1 MVFPFFLFI
10 VGMSLPL
17 SVTQRLKRSASQRAL
32 WAHVGQRFLSL
43 LVLGLILA
51 NAEKATPALTG
62 MSGSVWGLC
71 ALVCAALYLNV
82 YMPSKRW
89 PHYSTVLRTLGLA
102 GVVVLL
108 ALFRRTTPQGQVAWI
123 DFRYPEIL
131 GLIAFAYLSV
141 CILYIPTRRWRWA
154 PLVWFALLVAL
165 CCFSTAKMLALPV
178 HLPLYVWPFGNG
190 SSALLVMA
198 GVIASSIFLGE
209 GARSNLRRTMLLA
222 AGFALVMF
230 AAGRLLTP
238 LGISK
243 NRATP
248 TWALYCVGA
257 GILVFALL
265 YLACDVKQWTKW
277 AFFVRPA
284 GSNTLLTYLLPD
296 LWRYSIASMGIVAY
310 EAHFST
316 GWQGVVK
323 TCLFTVLILSISGAM
338 TKAKVRLQL

>member
-1 MVFPFFLFI
+1 MFI
-10 VGMSLPL
+10 CL
-17 SVTQRLKRSASQRAL
+17 RSGGRTIPPCFAL
-32 WAHVGQRFLSL
+32 WDWQALSYSWRS
-43 LVLGLILA
+43 LG
-51 NAEKATPALTG
+51 
-62 MSGSVWGLC
+62 
-71 ALVCAALYLNV
+71 
-82 YMPSKRW
+82 
-89 PHYSTVLRTLGLA
+89 RTE
-102 GVVVLL
+102 
-108 ALFRRTTPQGQVAWI
+108 RQGQVAWI

-284 GSNTLLTYLLPD
+284 GSNLLHLSASRPMALLH
-296 LWRYSIASMGIVAY
+296 SFNEGIVAY